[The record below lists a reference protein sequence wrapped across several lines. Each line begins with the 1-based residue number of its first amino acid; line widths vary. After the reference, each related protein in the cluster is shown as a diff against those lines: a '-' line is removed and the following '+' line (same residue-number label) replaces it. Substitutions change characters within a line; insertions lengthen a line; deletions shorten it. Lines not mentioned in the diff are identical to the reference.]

1 MNNKAR
7 QGGPEGRT
15 AQQEANLEGENP
27 REVLVGQR
35 SRWVI
40 YLTSETY
47 NNTVAFSVIM
57 GAAARREADAGRKNP
72 QELVYPT
79 QRHR

>member
-27 REVLVGQR
+27 REGLVGQR

-40 YLTSETY
+40 YLTSE
-47 NNTVAFSVIM
+47 N
-57 GAAARREADAGRKNP
+57 
-72 QELVYPT
+72 L
-79 QRHR
+79 